1 MPEDPAAV
9 VARLKKKEQT
19 EFRAAL
25 IGLGV
30 LGVIGAVVVAN
41 FVREAKEVTAA
52 SRRPK
57 QPWDI

>member
-9 VARLKKKEQT
+9 AARLKKKEEL
-19 EFRAAL
+19 EFQGAL

-30 LGVIGAVVVAN
+30 LGVAGVGAVVH
-41 FVREAKEVTAA
+41 FVREAKEATAA
-52 SRRPK
+52 SRRPR

>member
-9 VARLKKKEQT
+9 AARLKKKEQT
-19 EFRAAL
+19 EFQAAL

-30 LGVIGAVVVAN
+30 LGVIGVGVAVN
-41 FVREAKEVTAA
+41 FVREAKEATAA
-52 SRRPK
+52 SRRPR

>member
-9 VARLKKKEQT
+9 AVRLKKKEQA

-41 FVREAKEVTAA
+41 FVREAKEATAP
-52 SRRPK
+52 RRPR